1 MYDYTKERGVVF
13 TEDGI
18 KLLFKIRDNAQRLLK
33 MAGAFREQEVYGGC
47 SGDSWAMLAC
57 VDYLVE
63 LGEIRRV
70 TEVCSTVR
78 QQYEPIADQFGV
90 NSFSNCVP
98 RLDSVYVPNRD
109 L

>member
-70 TEVCSTVR
+70 TEVCSTVKTVGK
-78 QQYEPIADQFGV
+78 EGI
-90 NSFSNCVP
+90 
-98 RLDSVYVPNRD
+98 YVGGKDGSATVENETSCS
-109 L
+109 